1 MLQLIGSVISGLL
14 ICLGSYLTLMWLD
27 RKREYQFPRK
37 NNYIC
42 SVPIFVNMGFTLVI
56 WILYSMIRPAVS
68 VWMYLADMCMI
79 CGLAILTVTDW
90 VKHRIPN
97 KVLLVLLM
105 IWAVI
110 AGLLILFLINDGMAF
125 TFSGLAGALVGGII
139 FFLCY
144 LLSRKQLGAG
154 DVKLVF
160 VLGLYLTGQRIIGA
174 IFYGVI
180 FCCIFSLIQ
189 IARKKITVKDG
200 VPLVP
205 FLYLGTVLT
214 LLIL

>member
-1 MLQLIGSVISGLL
+1 MLQLIASMISGLL
-14 ICLGSYLTLMWLD
+14 ICLIYYLTLMWLD
-27 RKREYQFPRK
+27 RKDEYEFPRK
-37 NNYIC
+37 NKYIC
-42 SVPIFVNMGFTLVI
+42 SVPILITAGFTLLV
-56 WILYSMIRPAVS
+56 WILYSMMRPAVS
-68 VWMYLADMCMI
+68 VWTYLSDMCMI
-79 CGLAILTVTDW
+79 CGLAVLTVTDW

-97 KVLLVLLM
+97 KVLLALLM
-105 IWAVI
+105 IWAVL
-110 AGLLILFLINDGMAF
+110 AGTLILFLINDGMAF
-125 TFSGLAGALVGGII
+125 TFSGLAGALVGGMI

-160 VLGLYLTGQRIIGA
+160 VMGLYLTGQRIIGA

-180 FCCIFSLIQ
+180 FCCIFSLVQ